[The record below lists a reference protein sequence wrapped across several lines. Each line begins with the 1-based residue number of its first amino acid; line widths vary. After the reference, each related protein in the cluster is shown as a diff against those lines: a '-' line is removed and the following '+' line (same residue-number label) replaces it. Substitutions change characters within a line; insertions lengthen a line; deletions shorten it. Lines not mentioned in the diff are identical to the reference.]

1 MIINL
6 FQSPHHHG
14 FNQQKNVFIY
24 VFLTYQYIIPEIH
37 YIIYYPVYWELSSET
52 RYDKY
57 AAGDS
62 FAQNVLDVG
71 NNTIV
76 EL

>member
-1 MIINL
+1 MASTNKRM
-6 FQSPHHHG
+6 F
-14 FNQQKNVFIY
+14 FFIY
-24 VFLTYQYIIPEIH
+24 VFLKYQYLIPEIH
-37 YIIYYPVYWELSSET
+37 YIIYYPVYCELSSEP